1 MKKII
6 ENEFNE
12 HIKTAHLIH
21 NLTNEVA
28 NCAKLCIKS
37 LKNGGKI
44 LVFGNGGS
52 AADAQHMAAELVG
65 RYKTNRKGIP
75 AIALTTDSS
84 SITSIGNDFGFQNI
98 FYRQVEALANEGDI
112 VIGISTS
119 GKSSNVVNALKLASQ
134 INCKTIGFSGKDPG
148 DMGKICNIILNA
160 PSNETPRIQEIHI
173 ILVHT
178 LCHLI
183 DQEHLV

>member
-37 LKNGGKI
+37 LK
-44 LVFGNGGS
+44 NGGS